1 MGEAFFSR
9 VVDSRGGVSDLEMN
23 HSTSPR
29 PAEMHTE
36 ERMVKNCNY
45 DCIWILNVIY
55 VVSYFLYIWNASLL
69 FSHHFQLLRRCNMSF
84 SSEISKTLSHL
95 KPACLMQGFHLKS
108 ELVIHYLRLGRTKR
122 IKTVVTK
129 QQHPGLFFLFFF
141 FFCLKYSDILQI
153 LWIY

>member
-36 ERMVKNCNY
+36 EQMVKNCNY
-45 DCIWILNVIY
+45 DCIWISNVIY

-69 FSHHFQLLRRCNMSF
+69 FLTTSNFCDAV
-84 SSEISKTLSHL
+84 T
-95 KPACLMQGFHLKS
+95 CLFHLRS
-108 ELVIHYLRLGRTKR
+108 VRPYLILN
-122 IKTVVTK
+122 
-129 QQHPGLFFLFFF
+129 QHA
-141 FFCLKYSDILQI
+141 
-153 LWIY
+153 